1 MRPLHGLGEDLMLI
15 GSCLGAYEVIGKLG
29 AVGPPP
35 RHRQLVG
42 NRAAPTVMESHM
54 LRVRVSV
61 CSVLLGIAAV
71 ATAQPRV
78 VDLGGGIYMAA
89 GAPLGATKIAVP
101 QSNTFMVAT
110 RDGNVIID
118 TSLAFA
124 AQAHK
129 QALTAVKGGPVR
141 AIVLT
146 HAHADHTGGITLW
159 KQPGTQ
165 VVAHRL
171 YPEFIEYTDR
181 LSGYFARMNAAQFGG
196 GVGLKP
202 AGAVGAASVMPDV
215 LFDHNQSLEVGGTR
229 FEILHTPGETPD
241 HLTVWIPTLK
251 AAFVGDNFYQSF
263 PNLYTLRGTRPR
275 WALEYVAAIDRV
287 LALEPD
293 LLLPSH
299 QEPIRGREE
308 IRRALT
314 KYRDAIQYVH
324 DATVKGMNEGK
335 DVDALMREVTL
346 PPHLDVGE
354 SYGRVSWSVR
364 GIYEGYVGW
373 YDGNPA
379 TMFGSPKQ
387 AYPAIVALAGGPD
400 AVAAR
405 AAAMAAADPVE
416 ALYLTDM
423 ALTAAPSHRRALE
436 ARIKALQALLQR
448 STNSNERGWLSAGIR
463 DAERKL
469 K

>member
-1 MRPLHGLGEDLMLI
+1 MMSR
-15 GSCLGAYEVIGKLG
+15 
-29 AVGPPP
+29 
-35 RHRQLVG
+35 
-42 NRAAPTVMESHM
+42 
-54 LRVRVSV
+54 
-61 CSVLLGIAAV
+61 VLLSICAVVLGLAAA

-89 GAPLGATKIAVP
+89 GGSLGAAKVAIP
-101 QSNTFMVAT
+101 QSNTFMVVT
-110 RDGNVIID
+110 RDGNVIVD
-118 TSLAFA
+118 TSLALA
-124 AQAHK
+124 APAHK
-129 QALTAVKGGPVR
+129 KVLSAVNDGPIR

-146 HAHADHTGGITLW
+146 HAHGDHTGGIALW

-165 VVAHRL
+165 VIAHRL
-171 YPEFIEYTDR
+171 YPEFVEYTNR

-196 GVGLKP
+196 ATPVR
-202 AGAVGAASVMPDV
+202 AAASAAAVPTVLPDV
-215 LFDHNQSLEVGGTR
+215 LFDRSHSLDVGGTR

-241 HLTVWIPTLK
+241 HLTVWIPSLK
-251 AAFVGDNFYQSF
+251 AAFVGDNFYRSF

-275 WALEYVAAIDRV
+275 WALEYVAAIDSV
-287 LALEPD
+287 LALEPE

-314 KYRDAIQYVH
+314 QYRDAIRYVH
-324 DATVKGMNEGK
+324 DETVKGMNAGT
-335 DVDALMREVTL
+335 DVGTLMREITL

-354 SYGRVSWSVR
+354 GYGRVSWSVR

-373 YDGNPA
+373 YDGNVS
-379 TMFGSPKQ
+379 TMFGPPGQ
-387 AYPAIVALAGGPD
+387 AYSAIVTLAGGPD

-405 AAAMAAADPVE
+405 AAAMAAGDPVN

-423 ALTAAPSHRRALE
+423 ALAAAPGHRGALE
-436 ARIKALQALLQR
+436 ARIKVLQTLLQR
-448 STNSNERGWLSAGIR
+448 STNSNERGWLTAAIR
-463 DAERKL
+463 DAQGRL